1 MNFLTFNNEVTSN
14 AYSDRDVLS
23 VFKQQPERAM
33 TIQQGMSAK
42 EISDVVSE
50 KVIAV
55 VKEQFEATKVEFQAK
70 ENQ

>member
-1 MNFLTFNNEVTSN
+1 MNILSFNTEVTSN
-14 AYSDRDVLS
+14 TFSDRDVLS

-50 KVIAV
+50 KIIAV
-55 VKEQFEATKVEFQAK
+55 VKEQFEATKAEFHLKQK
-70 ENQ
+70 K